1 MFYRQE
7 IPSLCLCCTQVL
19 WPCSQV
25 FSWHNITD
33 RDAQSLSGLVCYYNR
48 HTYTHSPSWLAQ
60 FIWPQSDSWRCI
72 SYHWQW
78 PLFHT
83 DNYSVVVVRVC
94 LDSEGLNEIS
104 KRPKQSSRNIF
115 VYFQKC
121 MYARGTLCRRKK
133 SIILWKKLYS
143 SLIKLW
149 QSCAIG
155 DFWTTVSISL
165 FLRGFHL
172 QPFPLFSIFPTPQVW
187 TKYSPMACQS
197 TIGGKYMR
205 VNSLMKH
212 IQ

>member
-1 MFYRQE
+1 MLCF
-7 IPSLCLCCTQVL
+7 IDKKSLASVFAAHKCYDPVL
-19 WPCSQV
+19 KCFHDIISLISMHKVCQDWYV
-25 FSWHNITD
+25 TITD
-33 RDAQSLSGLVCYYNR
+33 
-48 HTYTHSPSWLAQ
+48 TPTHPPSWLAQ

-121 MYARGTLCRRKK
+121 MHEALCVVGRNQSFYER
-133 SIILWKKLYS
+133 SFTVLWLSCGKAAPQEISEQLYQLAS
-143 SLIKLW
+143 
-149 QSCAIG
+149 
-155 DFWTTVSISL
+155 FWEV
-165 FLRGFHL
+165 FHL
-172 QPFPLFSIFPTPQVW
+172 QPFPLFSLFPTPQVW

-197 TIGGKYMR
+197 TIGGKYMC